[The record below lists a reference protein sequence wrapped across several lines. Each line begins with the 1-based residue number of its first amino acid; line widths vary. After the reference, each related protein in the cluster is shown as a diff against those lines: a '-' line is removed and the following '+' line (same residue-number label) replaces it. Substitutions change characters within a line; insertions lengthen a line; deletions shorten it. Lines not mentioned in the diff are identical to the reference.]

1 MPFDLTGRRA
11 LVTGAGHGIGAAIA
25 LGLARAG
32 ADVIVHHGHSADAAQ
47 RVVADISALGR
58 KATAVAADVTDATD
72 VERLVDESVAFLGG
86 LDIVVANAGHLVGR
100 VPVSDMTEEHFRSV
114 IDVNLVSAFRTCR
127 AALPHVRDAGRAGRI
142 ILMASQAAHDG
153 GGPGATAYAAAKAG
167 VIGFAKGLAKEI
179 GGSGATVNSLAPGY
193 IGDTAFHGTFTAPE
207 ARRGIVEKLPIG
219 RAGTVEDVAGTAV
232 YLASDE
238 AGYVTGATFDIG
250 GGAWPR

>member
-11 LVTGAGHGIGAAIA
+11 LVTGAGHGIGAAVA

-32 ADVIVHHGHSADAAQ
+32 ADVIVHHGRSGESAE
-47 RVVADISALGR
+47 RVLAEISALGR
-58 KATAVAADVTDATD
+58 KSTTVAADVTDAAA
-72 VERLVDESVAFLGG
+72 VVRLVDESVAFLGG

-100 VPVSDMTEEHFRSV
+100 VPVSEMTEDHFRSV
-114 IDVNLVSAFRTCR
+114 LDVNLFSAFRTCR
-127 AALPHVRDAGRAGRI
+127 AALPHLREAGPAGRVV
-142 ILMASQAAHDG
+142 LMASQAAHDG

-179 GGSGATVNSLAPGY
+179 GGAGVTVNALAPGY
-193 IGDTAFHGTFTAPE
+193 IGETAFHGTFTAPE
-207 ARRGIVEKLPIG
+207 AQRGIVEKLPIG
-219 RAGTVEDVAGTAV
+219 RGGTVDDVAAAAV

-238 AGYVTGATFDIG
+238 AGYVTGATLDIG

>member
-32 ADVIVHHGHSADAAQ
+32 ADVIVHHGHSADSAE

-58 KATAVAADVTDATD
+58 KSTAIAADVTDVTA

-86 LDIVVANAGHLVGR
+86 LDIVVVNAGHLVGR
-100 VPVSDMTEEHFRSV
+100 VPVADMTEEHFRSV

-127 AALPHVRDAGRAGRI
+127 AALPHVREAGRAGRI

-153 GGPGATAYAAAKAG
+153 GGPGATAYAAA
-167 VIGFAKGLAKEI
+167 
-179 GGSGATVNSLAPGY
+179 
-193 IGDTAFHGTFTAPE
+193 
-207 ARRGIVEKLPIG
+207 
-219 RAGTVEDVAGTAV
+219 
-232 YLASDE
+232 
-238 AGYVTGATFDIG
+238 
-250 GGAWPR
+250 

>member
-25 LGLARAG
+25 LGLARSG
-32 ADVIVHHGHSADAAQ
+32 ADVIVHYGRSAESAE
-47 RVVADISALGR
+47 RVVNEITSLGR
-58 KATAVAADVTDATD
+58 KSTAIAADVTDGPA

-100 VPVSDMTEEHFRSV
+100 VPVGDMTEDHFRSV

-127 AALPHVRDAGRAGRI
+127 AALPHVKEAGPAGRI

-167 VIGFAKGLAKEI
+167 VVGFAKGLAKEV
-179 GGSGATVNSLAPGY
+179 GGAGVTVNSLAPGY
-193 IGDTAFHGTFTAPE
+193 IADTAFHGTFTPPE
-207 ARRGIVEKLPIG
+207 AQRGIVEKLPIG
-219 RAGTVEDVAGTAV
+219 RGGTVEDVAGAAA

-238 AGYVTGATFDIG
+238 AGYLTGATFDIG